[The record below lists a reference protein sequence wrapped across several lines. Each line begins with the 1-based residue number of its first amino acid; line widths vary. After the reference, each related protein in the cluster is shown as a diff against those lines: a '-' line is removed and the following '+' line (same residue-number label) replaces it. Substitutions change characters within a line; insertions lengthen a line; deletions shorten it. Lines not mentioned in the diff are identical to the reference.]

1 MSSLSHPLEV
11 LANLLPDEPQ
21 WIDLKGL
28 LIRTQTLEGVVGQA
42 SEWR

>member
-1 MSSLSHPLEV
+1 MSHSPTPTQ